1 MSIRSIALGVGC
13 WLAAAALA
21 YSQGAQPSDTRKAEE
36 VYKNIKV
43 MNGTLAS
50 EFSQSMHLME
60 SGTGMDCEY
69 CHIEGKFDVDVKP
82 PKQVARRMYVMMTDL
97 NTRYFGG
104 KQVVTC
110 YTCHN
115 GRREPAAMPFLPIT
129 KPLEPGEM
137 EAKAKLP
144 MPPVQQIL
152 DRYIEA
158 LGGEQNIRKV
168 TSRVITGTQYIPTG
182 PGGQTPAPATIERAQ
197 KAPNMIVNTYKTAT
211 FTIADGFDGKTS
223 WSQNQQG
230 RTADA
235 IEVDQPRARRDADF
249 YFPLNLKQQ
258 YATMTVEGID
268 RVSDRDAYVVVAT
281 PQGEV
286 PERLYF
292 DTQTGL
298 LLRKA
303 TALPTQIGFSPF
315 QVNYSDYRDAG
326 NGVKVPYVI
335 TMYPASSRTVLYT
348 TATIRV
354 MKVEENVTIDDAK
367 FARPR

>member
-1 MSIRSIALGVGC
+1 
-13 WLAAAALA
+13 
-21 YSQGAQPSDTRKAEE
+21 
-36 VYKNIKV
+36 
-43 MNGTLAS
+43 
-50 EFSQSMHLME
+50 
-60 SGTGMDCEY
+60 
-69 CHIEGKFDVDVKP
+69 
-82 PKQVARRMYVMMTDL
+82 MMTDL
-97 NTRYFGG
+97 NTRYFAG

-115 GRREPAAMPFLPIT
+115 GRRAPAATPFLPIT

-137 EAKAKLP
+137 EARAKLP

-158 LGGEQNIRKV
+158 LGGEQSIRRV
-168 TSRVITGTQYIPTG
+168 TNRVITGMQYIPTG

-197 KAPNMIVNTYKTAT
+197 KAPNLIVNTYKTAT
-211 FTIADGFDGKTS
+211 FTIADGFDGRTS

-249 YFPLNLKQQ
+249 YFPLNLKQHTP
-258 YATMTVEGID
+258 TMTVEGID

-326 NGVKVPYVI
+326 NGVKVPYADHDV
-335 TMYPASSRTVLYT
+335 PCGVANRALHDSDNPGDESRRERHYRRREVRETQIT
-348 TATIRV
+348 TAPIESGSPRV
-354 MKVEENVTIDDAK
+354 LSTERTHDGSDTRP
-367 FARPR
+367 ARAPGGRPPRPPLGSVRAGSGLDRHGD

>member
-1 MSIRSIALGVGC
+1 
-13 WLAAAALA
+13 
-21 YSQGAQPSDTRKAEE
+21 
-36 VYKNIKV
+36 
-43 MNGTLAS
+43 
-50 EFSQSMHLME
+50 
-60 SGTGMDCEY
+60 
-69 CHIEGKFDVDVKP
+69 
-82 PKQVARRMYVMMTDL
+82 MMTDL

-115 GRREPAAMPFLPIT
+115 GRREPAATPFLPIT

-168 TSRVITGTQYIPTG
+168 TNRVITGMQYIPTG
-182 PGGQTPAPATIERAQ
+182 PGGQIPAPATIERAQ

-258 YATMTVEGID
+258 YTTMTVEGID

-281 PQGEV
+281 PKGEV

-303 TALPTQIGFSPF
+303 TALQTPIGFSPF

-335 TMYPASSRTVLYT
+335 TMYPAGSRTVLYT

-354 MKVEENVTIDDAK
+354 TKVEENVTIDDAK